1 MNVSIIEQLL
11 FNKWGITNYRGN
23 TKPEGC
29 NMFKSEKTNKVI
41 SLVMF
46 WILAF
51 LLLKSGWE
59 IEGDLNLFV
68 VVITVLYTVY
78 QLFSIFKMKQE

>member
-1 MNVSIIEQLL
+1 
-11 FNKWGITNYRGN
+11 
-23 TKPEGC
+23 
-29 NMFKSEKTNKVI
+29 MFKSEKTNKVI

-59 IEGDLNLFV
+59 IEGNLNLFV

>member
-1 MNVSIIEQLL
+1 
-11 FNKWGITNYRGN
+11 
-23 TKPEGC
+23 
-29 NMFKSEKTNKVI
+29 MFKSEKTNKVI

-59 IEGDLNLFV
+59 IEGNLNLFV
-68 VVITVLYTVY
+68 VVVTVLYTIY
-78 QLFSIFKMKQE
+78 QLFSIIKMKQE

>member
-1 MNVSIIEQLL
+1 
-11 FNKWGITNYRGN
+11 
-23 TKPEGC
+23 
-29 NMFKSEKTNKVI
+29 MFKSEKTNKVI

-59 IEGDLNLFV
+59 IEGNLNLFV
-68 VVITVLYTVY
+68 VVVTVLYTVY
-78 QLFSIFKMKQE
+78 QLFSIIKMKQE